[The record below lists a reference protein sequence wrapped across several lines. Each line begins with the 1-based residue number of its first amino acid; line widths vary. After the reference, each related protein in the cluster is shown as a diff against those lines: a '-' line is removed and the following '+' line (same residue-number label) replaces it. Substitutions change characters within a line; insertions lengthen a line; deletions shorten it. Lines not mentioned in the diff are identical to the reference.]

1 MYIYTHAAE
10 HIHYIY
16 IYTYIDD
23 TSMYIDYYTATA
35 KNIETIFDTNLAGL
49 YFSMFFFGDT
59 ISMCI

>member
-1 MYIYTHAAE
+1 MQQSIYIIYIYM
-10 HIHYIY
+10 YIY

-23 TSMYIDYYTATA
+23 TSMYIDYTATA